1 MILNYIFIAFIVIAV
16 IVALLRTIGYYFRER
31 LAEYGLYFGE
41 EDLYIFETLTQ
52 VTFEK
57 AEDSIGIVLYL
68 IGVMTLWL
76 GILRV
81 AEKAGAVQSLSR
93 WIEPFFVR
101 IFPDLPRGHKAYG
114 SMMMNFAANM
124 LGLDNAATP
133 MGIKAMKDLQEE
145 NKNQDTASKAQIMF
159 LVLNTSG
166 LTLIPVSVMALRAGA
181 GASAPAE
188 VFLPIL
194 LTTYVATVAGLIFVG
209 VKQKINLLSPFML
222 GTLGVFTAFIFALVL
237 WLYHQPSDFTAKFS
251 SVAGNFILMGI
262 IALFFIMAFRKK
274 VNVYNSFIE
283 GAKEGFEVGV
293 KIVPYLVGILVAV
306 GVFRASGALEVP
318 LKGIEYAAV
327 ALGLPTDFVGALPTA
342 FMKPL
347 SGSGARGMM
356 LEAMDHY
363 TPDSFQ
369 AFLASVFQGSTETTF
384 YTIAV
389 YYGAVNIKNTKY
401 TATAG
406 LFADFSGIVA
416 AIFIAYVFFTG

>member
-1 MILNYIFIAFIVIAV
+1 MILNYIFIGFIVIAV

-31 LAEYGLYFGE
+31 LAEYGMYFGE
-41 EDLYIFETLTQ
+41 DDLYVFQSLAEA
-52 VTFEK
+52 TFEK
-57 AEDSIGIVLYL
+57 AEASIGIVLTL

-81 AEKAGAVQSLSR
+81 AEKGGAVTALSKF
-93 WIEPFFVR
+93 IEPFFVR
-101 IFPDLPRGHKAYG
+101 LFPGLPKGHKAYG

-133 MGIKAMKDLQEE
+133 MGIKAMKDLDEE
-145 NKNQDTASKAQIMF
+145 NPNKGTATKAQIMF

-181 GASAPAE
+181 KASAPAE

-194 LTTYVATVAGLIFVG
+194 LTTYFATVAGLVFVAI
-209 VKQKINLLSPFML
+209 KQKINLLSKFML
-222 GTLGVFTAFIFALVL
+222 ATLGGFTVFIFALVF
-237 WLYHQPSDFTAKFS
+237 WLYQQPDSFTNKFS
-251 SVAGNFILMGI
+251 SVVGNFILMGV

-274 VNVYNSFIE
+274 VNVYNTFIS

-293 KIVPYLVGILVAV
+293 KIIPYLVAILVAA
-306 GVFRASGALEVP
+306 GVFRASGALDIP
-318 LKGIEYAAV
+318 LKGIEYGAA
-327 ALGLPTDFVGALPTA
+327 ALGFNTDFVGALPTA

-356 LEAMDHY
+356 LEAMDNY
-363 TPDSFQ
+363 GPDSFQ
-369 AFLASVFQGSTETTF
+369 AFLSSVFQGSTETTF

-389 YYGAVNIKNTKY
+389 YYGAVNIKNTRY

-406 LFADFSGIVA
+406 LFADFSGILA
-416 AIFIAYVFFTG
+416 AIFIAYIFFTG